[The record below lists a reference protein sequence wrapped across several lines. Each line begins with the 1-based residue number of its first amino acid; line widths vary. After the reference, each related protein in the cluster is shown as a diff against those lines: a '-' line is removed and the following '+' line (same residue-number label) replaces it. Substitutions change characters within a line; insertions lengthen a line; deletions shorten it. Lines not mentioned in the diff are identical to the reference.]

1 MSIKVKIIWE
11 SKYEENLK
19 EYEFDTK
26 EEYFAFMKG
35 VDESNGWLEYSAIG
49 FLQRTISKFDTKE
62 EYFAFMKGVDESNGW
77 LEYTVIGD
85 GDNPVFSIEEWRKH
99 YGK

>member
-19 EYEFDTK
+19 EYE
-26 EEYFAFMKG
+26 
-35 VDESNGWLEYSAIG
+35 
-49 FLQRTISKFDTKE
+49 FDTKE

>member
-1 MSIKVKIIWE
+1 MSKSDRKVKIIWG
-11 SKYEENLK
+11 SDQDEENLK

-35 VDESNGWLEYSAIG
+35 VDESNGWLEYS
-49 FLQRTISKFDTKE
+49 D
-62 EYFAFMKGVDESNGW
+62 
-77 LEYTVIGD
+77 IGD
-85 GDNPVFSIEEWRKH
+85 WGNTFFCIEEWREH